1 MISRSKTKLIKR
13 LWEDVRGELE
23 TRGGSWLPE
32 RRRILSIP
40 RILPCETFSS
50 WAYRSCLASGIPIKE
65 LLAYWKI
72 QAKSYWVDIGVVN
85 IDPKWIASTVA
96 NVDTEAIKN
105 AMWPYSFPF
114 SSWHG
119 LSFSC
124 EPLRQIPIIRYC
136 PECLRTDEI
145 PYIRKAW
152 RLSYYYV
159 CTDHRQV
166 LREVCPRCGKR
177 IFLRGTGQYI
187 RDQIPRG
194 LTLRE
199 CQHCGEDLCKVK
211 HIEASDY
218 IVDILA
224 DAQFRIQ
231 ILMNDAVP
239 SFKPGVVGMDDAM
252 NQTLGA
258 ALMQLIN
265 THRTSMNSC
274 LVHHGLERLTI
285 LGQRISCEETPI
297 FPVGI
302 NGHWLFGKK
311 SGIVYEFFN
320 RNQPFFESTIWH
332 ADEDNF
338 LKLRVDSYRRAQN
351 WLLSEMKSCGI
362 TIS

>member
-23 TRGGSWLPE
+23 TRGGSWLPA

-72 QAKSYWVDIGVVN
+72 QAKPYWVDIGVVN
-85 IDPKWIASTVA
+85 FDPKWIASTVA
-96 NVDTEAIKN
+96 NVDAAAIKN

-119 LSFSC
+119 LSLSC
-124 EPLRQIPIIRYC
+124 EPLRRIPIIRYC

-177 IFLRGTGQYI
+177 ISLSGTGQYI
-187 RDQIPRG
+187 WGQGSRG

-199 CQHCGEDLCKVK
+199 CQHCGEDLCQVRP
-211 HIEASDY
+211 IEASDY
-218 IVDILA
+218 IVNILA
-224 DAQFRIQ
+224 GTQFRIHM
-231 ILMNDAVP
+231 LMNDALP
-239 SFKPGVVGMDDAM
+239 PLKPGAMDSCCTM
-252 NQTLGA
+252 IQTLA
-258 ALMQLIN
+258 ALMQEIN
-265 THRTSMNSC
+265 THQADMNSC
-274 LVHHGLERLTI
+274 LVHHDIERFI
-285 LGQRISCEETPI
+285 IWGQRRLAQDLPAFPI
-297 FPVGI
+297 GI
-302 NGHWLFGKK
+302 NGHWLFGKQ
-311 SGIVYEFFN
+311 SGMVCEFFN
-320 RNQPFFESTIWH
+320 RDQSLFESTIWLESG
-332 ADEDNF
+332 EDCMS
-338 LKLRVDSYRRAQN
+338 LRLGTFRRARN
-351 WLLSEMKSCGI
+351 WLLSEMKSCGV
-362 TIS
+362 TVS